1 MLKSLKNG
9 YINCT
14 KTGGASSSRYHMAYV
29 AMCVSSR
36 SRSDLQEPAQKTGP
50 GATGSCG
57 LCGRYN
63 DFCGAGVCFYRAQ
76 VFAGAP
82 VCFYLI
88 HHRTN
93 SA

>member
-14 KTGGASSSRYHMAYV
+14 KTGGASSSRYHMANV

-63 DFCGAGVCFYRAQ
+63 DFVVRACVLYRAQ